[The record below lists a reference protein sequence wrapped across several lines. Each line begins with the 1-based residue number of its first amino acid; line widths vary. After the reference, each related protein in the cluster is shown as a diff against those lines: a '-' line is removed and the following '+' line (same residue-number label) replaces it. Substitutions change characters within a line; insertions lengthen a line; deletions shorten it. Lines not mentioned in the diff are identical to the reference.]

1 MITTIVYKNG
11 ITSNKISSNMS
22 KIDTII
28 TKTITLKVKTLPIT
42 QHTSYR
48 LPQAQHRRHAACSY
62 PLAPS
67 LENLVGY

>member
-42 QHTSYR
+42 I
-48 LPQAQHRRHAACSY
+48 
-62 PLAPS
+62 
-67 LENLVGY
+67 

>member
-42 QHTSYR
+42 RNIRHI
-48 LPQAQHRRHAACSY
+48 ACRRRNTGATPHVAIR
-62 PLAPS
+62 
-67 LENLVGY
+67 